1 VGMGQV
7 DRSDDD
13 GRTPMFVAAGQGH
26 TTAVEALAAAGAD
39 CTKAHVEGYSPL
51 YAAAQEGHLETVQA
65 LVAVGAALDQTT
77 NEADTPLMIASLVR
91 AIATDVVTM
100 FCFRVDA
107 AVCQLPTAPVE
118 CVAAHNPH
126 ALPFS
131 QLWRTAVNRASSGGQ
146 VRDLWKVGSN
156 RLGQRTHV
164 WFVRWRV
171 WRAASTQSAPSRPV
185 IGERCAP
192 VFLCTCSCAEA

>member
-91 AIATDVVTM
+91 AI
-100 FCFRVDA
+100 DA
-107 AVCQLPTAPVE
+107 PELSIGRAREGKCGTCGKWGRIGLDKGRTFGLCGGE
-118 CVAAHNPH
+118 CGELHRRSLH
-126 ALPFS
+126 RL
-131 QLWRTAVNRASSGGQ
+131 
-146 VRDLWKVGSN
+146 DLS
-156 RLGQRTHV
+156 
-164 WFVRWRV
+164 
-171 WRAASTQSAPSRPV
+171 
-185 IGERCAP
+185 
-192 VFLCTCSCAEA
+192 